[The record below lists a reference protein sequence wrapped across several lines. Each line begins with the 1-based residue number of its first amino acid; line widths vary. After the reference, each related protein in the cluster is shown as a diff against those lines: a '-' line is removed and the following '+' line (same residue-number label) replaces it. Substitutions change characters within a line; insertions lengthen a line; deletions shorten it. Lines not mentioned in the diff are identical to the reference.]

1 MIRITEGTRQNPSTL
16 TCECG
21 EKVYMAIHHDFIEGG
36 CICGKTYCIP
46 MQGAG
51 LWNCCSE
58 PENGCGFLC
67 KNKIHSIKE

>member
-36 CICGKTYCIP
+36 CICGKHIVYQCRE
-46 MQGAG
+46 Q
-51 LWNCCSE
+51 
-58 PENGCGFLC
+58 GCGIAVLNLKMVVDFYVR
-67 KNKIHSIKE
+67 IKYIQ